1 MVKSKKQKAKE
12 KKRKQRT
19 SLKEA
24 DIDVV
29 RGKDKRA
36 RSKSR
41 ERKCYTTEGRAQHLA
56 QKREHNQH
64 RASKKAASEE
74 ASEAD
79 RLSNLKIVSVPIVK
93 ERVPGSRPAVSAD
106 LTPMKRESS
115 DELNGRSVENLK
127 SDGVDGN
134 LCDLGAS
141 LAQVS
146 LNDPNALG
154 LDSWIHV
161 DKSQIPVYL
170 ELKNWRIHPKKP
182 LPPSGESLFDLRLK
196 SSRNDAC
203 PTLTGQINQR
213 YGRIVPK
220 FNMEIYRL
228 CSDFKQGHANTV
240 ALHPLPREEIKIK
253 WGTEL
258 ELNSNTILLIG
269 KPTPMAKIENWHV
282 GSGGIVCGAGGG
294 RTWTSIGGK
303 VYNDTEL
310 LDGESICFKTMWP
323 IKIGYGLVDRWHDIA
338 IEVES
343 GDIVMSEDFIGY
355 RLGTKKP
362 VQDWQE
368 YSPQRPRTN
377 LSRNFTSD
385 LKRIV

>member
-1 MVKSKKQKAKE
+1 
-12 KKRKQRT
+12 
-19 SLKEA
+19 LKEA

-41 ERKCYTTEGRAQHLA
+41 ERKCYTPEGRAQHLTQ
-56 QKREHNQH
+56 QKEHNQH

-79 RLSNLKIVSVPIVK
+79 RLSKLKIVSVPIV
-93 ERVPGSRPAVSAD
+93 
-106 LTPMKRESS
+106 
-115 DELNGRSVENLK
+115 NLK

-141 LAQVS
+141 LAKVS

-154 LDSWIHV
+154 LDSWIDV

-182 LPPSGESLFDLRLK
+182 LPPSGEFLFDLRLK

-203 PTLTGQINQR
+203 PTLTGQIDVRHRRRVRQS
-213 YGRIVPK
+213 YS
-220 FNMEIYRL
+220 EIDRL
-228 CSDFKQGHANTV
+228 CSDFKLGHTNTV
-240 ALHPLPREEIKIK
+240 ALHPLPREETKIK

-269 KPTPMAKIENWHV
+269 KPTPMAMIENWHV

-294 RTWTSIGGK
+294 RTWTSIGGE

-310 LDGESICFKTMWP
+310 LDGEIICFKTMWP

-338 IEVES
+338 VEVES

-362 VQDWQE
+362 VKDFQE
-368 YSPQRPRTN
+368 YYPQRPRTN
-377 LSRNFTSD
+377 LSRNFSSD